1 VIAMTLLSDA
11 PPQQEAPDV
20 TDWVFRISAG
30 LLFLAIGLTKF
41 NDRTWVGLFADIG
54 FGDWFR
60 YLTGAIQSTAGVLLL
75 VPRTTKAGAVL
86 AGCTMAG
93 AIAVHLFVLDTG
105 VGGAIIP
112 AIILGFLAVVG
123 LRSSD

>member
-20 TDWVFRISAG
+20 TGWVFQISAG

-93 AIAVHLFVLDTG
+93 AIAVHMFLLDTG
-105 VGGAIIP
+105 IGGAIIP
-112 AIILGFLAVVG
+112 ALILAFLAVVG
-123 LRSSD
+123 LRTSD

>member
-1 VIAMTLLSDA
+1 MTLLSDA
-11 PPQQEAPDV
+11 PPQQEALDV
-20 TDWVFRISAG
+20 TGWVFRISAA
-30 LLFLAIGLTKF
+30 LLFLAVGLTKF
-41 NDRTWVGLFADIG
+41 NDRSWVGLFADIG

-75 VPRTTKAGAVL
+75 VPRTTKAGAAL

-93 AIAVHLFVLDTG
+93 AIAVHLFMLDTG

-123 LRSSD
+123 LRSND

>member
-1 VIAMTLLSDA
+1 
-11 PPQQEAPDV
+11 
-20 TDWVFRISAG
+20 VFRISAA
-30 LLFLAIGLTKF
+30 LLFLAVGLTKF
-41 NDRTWVGLFADIG
+41 NDRSWVGLFADIG

-75 VPRTTKAGAVL
+75 VPRTTKAGAAL

-93 AIAVHLFVLDTG
+93 AIAVHLFMLDTG

-123 LRSSD
+123 LRSND

>member
-1 VIAMTLLSDA
+1 MTLLSDV
-11 PPQQEAPDV
+11 PPHQEAPDV
-20 TDWVFRISAG
+20 TGWVFRISAG

-75 VPRTTKAGAVL
+75 VPRTTKAGAAL

-93 AIAVHLFVLDTG
+93 AIAVHMLLLDTG
-105 VGGAIIP
+105 IGGAIIP
-112 AIILGFLAVVG
+112 APILAFLAVVG
-123 LRSSD
+123 LRTSD

>member
-1 VIAMTLLSDA
+1 MTLLSDA
-11 PPQQEAPDV
+11 PPQQEALDV
-20 TDWVFRISAG
+20 TGWVFRISAG
-30 LLFLAIGLTKF
+30 LLFLAVGLTKF
-41 NDRTWVGLFADIG
+41 NDRSWVGLFADIG

-75 VPRTTKAGAVL
+75 VPRTTKAGAAL

-93 AIAVHLFVLDTG
+93 AIAVHLFMLDTG

-123 LRSSD
+123 LRSND

>member
-1 VIAMTLLSDA
+1 MTLLSEA
-11 PPQQEAPDV
+11 PPQQDAPDV
-20 TDWVFRISAG
+20 TGWVFRISAG
-30 LLFLAIGLTKF
+30 LLFLAVGLTKF
-41 NDRTWVGLFADIG
+41 NDRSWVGLFTDIG

-60 YLTGAIQSTAGVLLL
+60 YVTGTIQSAAGVLLL
-75 VPRTTKAGAVL
+75 VPRTTRAGAAL

-112 AIILGFLAVVG
+112 AFILAFLAAVG
-123 LRSSD
+123 LRAHV